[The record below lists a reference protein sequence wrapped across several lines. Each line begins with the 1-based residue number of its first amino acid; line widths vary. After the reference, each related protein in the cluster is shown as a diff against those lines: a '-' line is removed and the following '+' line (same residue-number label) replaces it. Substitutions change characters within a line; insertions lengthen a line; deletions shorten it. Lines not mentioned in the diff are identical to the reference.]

1 MPQSKYLNSKSFKAN
16 LVPDSYLAALQK
28 MPGDPEVGNLDTEL
42 TRLEVGVRQMVQDF
56 PLCATFREIDQQN
69 ALVRGELDS
78 MREKLVRLDT
88 LALEQVIHFCHL
100 TRVQKTY
107 IYYLL
112 MLSCRCCHCLAAG
125 IIVSSD
131 GEAEGRRSEATG

>member
-1 MPQSKYLNSKSFKAN
+1 MPVKHAVAEMQIKIVPDCHQIVQCFTGECHSAIQRKYLNFRSF
-16 LVPDSYLAALQK
+16 LVYLTALQK
-28 MPGDPEVGNLDTEL
+28 MPGDPEVDNLDTEL

-88 LALEQVIHFCHL
+88 LALEQVHTCLHL
-100 TRVQKTY
+100 P
-107 IYYLL
+107 
-112 MLSCRCCHCLAAG
+112 
-125 IIVSSD
+125 
-131 GEAEGRRSEATG
+131 

>member
-1 MPQSKYLNSKSFKAN
+1 MLVTTIAILPQRKDLNFKSFKVN
-16 LVPDSYLAALQK
+16 FTALQK
-28 MPGDPEVGNLDTEL
+28 MPGDPEVDTLDTEL

-88 LALEQVIHFCHL
+88 LALEQVHTCLHL
-100 TRVQKTY
+100 P
-107 IYYLL
+107 
-112 MLSCRCCHCLAAG
+112 
-125 IIVSSD
+125 
-131 GEAEGRRSEATG
+131 

>member
-1 MPQSKYLNSKSFKAN
+1 MPQSKYLNSKSFKSN
-16 LVPDSYLAALQK
+16 LVPDSYLAAFQK

-88 LALEQVIHFCHL
+88 LALEQVHTFAICHL
-100 TRVQKTY
+100 PRVQKTY
-107 IYYLL
+107 RYYLL
-112 MLSCRCCHCLAAG
+112 SLLPLPCSWYHCILRWR
-125 IIVSSD
+125 
-131 GEAEGRRSEATG
+131 GRGGKK